1 MNDKTPAALPPE
13 FSALERYVQGW
24 GQASSNARHHHR
36 QTSSMTEIRT
46 FYDDLQPRL
55 ESIFKYLDQFE
66 VQSLPEPAKH
76 LVYLL
81 FGFIEAALAV
91 EIFNTPG
98 VPGVPYPRGFFSIT
112 RELL

>member
-1 MNDKTPAALPPE
+1 MADKASEVLPPE
-13 FSALERYVQGW
+13 FSALERHVSGW

-36 QTSSMTEIRT
+36 QTSSMTEIRE

-55 ESIFKYLDQFE
+55 EAIFSYLDQFD
-66 VQSLPEPAKH
+66 VRSLPEPAKH
-76 LVYLL
+76 LVYLS

-91 EIFNTPG
+91 EVFNTPG